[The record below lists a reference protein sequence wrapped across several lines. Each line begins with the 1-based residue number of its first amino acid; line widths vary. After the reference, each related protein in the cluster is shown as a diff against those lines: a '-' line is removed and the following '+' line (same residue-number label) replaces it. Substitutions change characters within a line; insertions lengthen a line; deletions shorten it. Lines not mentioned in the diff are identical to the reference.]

1 MVSLGFVCNHAM
13 LHHLQKIIPSL
24 ASFFERVHYTS
35 TSWHVHIWQSTLNNH
50 CNVQRRGGRSS
61 GDVQVLRLDD
71 DGQGSRTEYMKVK
84 TVDCCSKNNILRI
97 QVGNSEIMA
106 LGPRGGGLQVRNN
119 FLKERN
125 SFLLQEFSLLL
136 TLIMNTERKRQFPPS
151 RVEFAVVVNN

>member
-1 MVSLGFVCNHAM
+1 MVSLGFVCNHAL

-97 QVGNSEIMA
+97 
-106 LGPRGGGLQVRNN
+106 
-119 FLKERN
+119 
-125 SFLLQEFSLLL
+125 
-136 TLIMNTERKRQFPPS
+136 
-151 RVEFAVVVNN
+151 